1 MFNVV
6 AHESNPLTCLVKISR
21 FCKKSITILLNPL
34 ATKGLENV
42 VQVRFLSWQREK
54 KIWKIEKNSLSLL
67 KQKKFF

>member
-34 ATKGLENV
+34 ATKGIEKVL
-42 VQVRFLSWQREK
+42 QVRSLSWQQNKRFGKFK
-54 KIWKIEKNSLSLL
+54 KIPYLC
-67 KQKKFF
+67 